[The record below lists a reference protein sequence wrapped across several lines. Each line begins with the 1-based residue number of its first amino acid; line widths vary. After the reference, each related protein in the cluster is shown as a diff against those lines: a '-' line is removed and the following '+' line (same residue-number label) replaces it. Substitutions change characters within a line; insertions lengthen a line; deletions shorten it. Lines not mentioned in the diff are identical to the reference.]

1 MKKTMRCLA
10 ATVFALALGGIS
22 AMAADDWGALIT
34 DYEKLV
40 DQIIQIHNKVKA
52 GDYDAATEL
61 APLSL
66 KCQELSGKIMSFQQT
81 ELTPEQI
88 KRFQVIAEKLQKA
101 VAAPATP

>member
-10 ATVFALALGGIS
+10 ATVFALALGGLS
-22 AMAADDWGALIT
+22 AMAADDWGTLIA

-40 DQIIQIHNKVKA
+40 DQIIQIHSKVKE
-52 GDYDAATEL
+52 GNYDAATEL

-66 KCQELSGKIMSFQQT
+66 KCQELSGKIMQSQQT

-88 KRFQVIAEKLQKA
+88 KRFQLIAEKLRKA
-101 VAAPATP
+101 VSAPVTP